1 MAPPK
6 GSKNNPNGRPPK
18 SRALTDLLVK
28 ELSHTIDVDGVK
40 VSGKKI
46 VASLVV
52 RAITTGRLK
61 FPKDTADSVI
71 SVKDWIEFV
80 KWLHVHVDGS
90 VKTELDVTTGGEP
103 LPAATINV
111 YLPENGRDN
120 GN

>member
-28 ELSHTIDVDGVK
+28 ELSHPIDIDGAK
-40 VSGKKI
+40 VSGKKV

-61 FPKDTADSVI
+61 FPKDTEDSVI

-90 VKTELDVTTGGEP
+90 VKTDVDITSGDKP
-103 LPAATINV
+103 IRINV
-111 YLPENGRDN
+111 TVDDEETED
-120 GN
+120 